1 MSNRRSFFMKFT
13 REDAKKQIEIKEK
26 KLNRKLTPEEKH
38 KIIKGVAHNARE
50 KAIRASLAAFLGI
63 GTIAAGVTAVRALN
77 PGTEVRTETQSNTNE
92 TEKGKSFKE
101 GILVEDKDEKEIN
114 ALNTKEA
121 IVAYLKNMYIEEYEK
136 ETGDTTLTT
145 ADIKIME
152 SSQDYIYQLE
162 DGTFVTHGQ
171 NPETTEMNMK
181 NFKVTAKENG
191 EEYSTYTNE
200 KGTAIESNVYS
211 VRLNENDK
219 ILDMITEKDLK
230 RTIPGD
236 NYLEMKDYNSIL
248 EKMGN
253 VVSKSYSL
261 MNVVGAENISQ
272 ATVDNYKK
280 ELLKAVK
287 KYQIDNIGQTQDTTQ
302 QDVQKDDGME
312 IDD

>member
-92 TEKGKSFKE
+92 TEKGKSFRG

-171 NPETTEMNMK
+171 NPETTEMNM
-181 NFKVTAKENG
+181 KENG

>member
-38 KIIKGVAHNARE
+38 KIIKGVAHNARA

-77 PGTEVRTETQSNTNE
+77 PGTEVKKEETQSNTNE
-92 TEKGKSFKE
+92 KGKENPF
-101 GILVEDKDEKEIN
+101 LVDIKVKDKDEKEIN

-171 NPETTEMNMK
+171 NPETTEMNM
-181 NFKVTAKENG
+181 KENG

>member
-38 KIIKGVAHNARE
+38 KIIKGVAHNARA

-77 PGTEVRTETQSNTNE
+77 PGTEVKKEETQSNTNE
-92 TEKGKSFKE
+92 KGKENPFSVDIK
-101 GILVEDKDEKEIN
+101 VKDKDEKEIN

-136 ETGDTTLTT
+136 ETGDTALTT

-152 SSQDYIYQLE
+152 SSQDYLYQLE

-171 NPETTEMNMK
+171 NPETTEMNMQ
-181 NFKVTAKENG
+181 ENG
-191 EEYSTYTNE
+191 EKYSTYTNE
-200 KGTAIESNVYS
+200 NGSAIESNVYAI
-211 VRLNENDK
+211 RLSENNK

>member
-1 MSNRRSFFMKFT
+1 M
-13 REDAKKQIEIKEK
+13 
-26 KLNRKLTPEEKH
+26 
-38 KIIKGVAHNARE
+38 
-50 KAIRASLAAFLGI
+50 
-63 GTIAAGVTAVRALN
+63 
-77 PGTEVRTETQSNTNE
+77 
-92 TEKGKSFKE
+92 
-101 GILVEDKDEKEIN
+101 
-114 ALNTKEA
+114 
-121 IVAYLKNMYIEEYEK
+121 
-136 ETGDTTLTT
+136 
-145 ADIKIME
+145 
-152 SSQDYIYQLE
+152 
-162 DGTFVTHGQ
+162 
-171 NPETTEMNMK
+171 
-181 NFKVTAKENG
+181 KENG

-200 KGTAIESNVYS
+200 KGTAIESNVYAI
-211 VRLNENDK
+211 RLSENNK
-219 ILDMITEKDLK
+219 ILDMITDKDLK

>member
-38 KIIKGVAHNARE
+38 KIIKGVAHNARA

-77 PGTEVRTETQSNTNE
+77 PGTEVKKEETQSNTNE
-92 TEKGKSFKE
+92 KGEKIPFPDWIK
-101 GILVEDKDEKEIN
+101 VEDKDEKEIN

-152 SSQDYIYQLE
+152 SSQDYLYQLE

-171 NPETTEMNMK
+171 NPETTEMNMQ
-181 NFKVTAKENG
+181 ENG
-191 EEYSTYTNE
+191 EKYSTYTDEN
-200 KGTAIESNVYS
+200 GSAIESNVYAI
-211 VRLNENDK
+211 RLSENNK
-219 ILDMITEKDLK
+219 ILDMITDKDLK

-253 VVSKSYSL
+253 VVSKSYNL
-261 MNVVGAENISQ
+261 MNVVGDENISQ
-272 ATVDNYKK
+272 ATVDNNKK

-287 KYQIDNIGQTQDTTQ
+287 KYQIDNIVKTQDASQ

>member
-1 MSNRRSFFMKFT
+1 M
-13 REDAKKQIEIKEK
+13 A
-26 KLNRKLTPEEKH
+26 
-38 KIIKGVAHNARE
+38 

-92 TEKGKSFKE
+92 KGEKIPFPDWIK
-101 GILVEDKDEKEIN
+101 VEDKDEKEIN

-152 SSQDYIYQLE
+152 SSQDYLYQLE

-171 NPETTEMNMK
+171 TPDTTEMNMQ
-181 NFKVTAKENG
+181 ENG
-191 EEYSTYTNE
+191 EKYSTYTDEN
-200 KGTAIESNVYS
+200 GSAIESNVYAI
-211 VRLNENDK
+211 RLSENNK
-219 ILDMITEKDLK
+219 ILDMITDKDLK

-236 NYLEMKDYNSIL
+236 NYLEMKDYNYIL

-253 VVSKSYSL
+253 VVSKSYNL
-261 MNVVGAENISQ
+261 MNVVGDENISQ
-272 ATVDNYKK
+272 ATVDNNKK

-287 KYQIDNIGQTQDTTQ
+287 KYQIDNIVKTQDASQ

>member
-1 MSNRRSFFMKFT
+1 MKFT

-38 KIIKGVAHNARE
+38 KIIKGVAHNART

-92 TEKGKSFKE
+92 TEKGKSFRG

-181 NFKVTAKENG
+181 ENG

-211 VRLNENDK
+211 VRLNENNK
-219 ILDMITEKDLK
+219 ILDMITDKDLK

>member
-38 KIIKGVAHNARE
+38 KIIKGVAHNARA

-92 TEKGKSFKE
+92 KGEKIPFPDWIK
-101 GILVEDKDEKEIN
+101 VEDKDEKEIN

-181 NFKVTAKENG
+181 ENG

-200 KGTAIESNVYS
+200 KGTVIESNVYS

>member
-63 GTIAAGVTAVRALN
+63 GAIAAGVTAVRALN

-171 NPETTEMNMK
+171 NPETTEMNM
-181 NFKVTAKENG
+181 KENG

>member
-1 MSNRRSFFMKFT
+1 MESFGFWYK
-13 REDAKKQIEIKEK
+13 
-26 KLNRKLTPEEKH
+26 
-38 KIIKGVAHNARE
+38 
-50 KAIRASLAAFLGI
+50 
-63 GTIAAGVTAVRALN
+63 
-77 PGTEVRTETQSNTNE
+77 
-92 TEKGKSFKE
+92 
-101 GILVEDKDEKEIN
+101 LVEDKDEKEIN

-181 NFKVTAKENG
+181 ENG

-200 KGTAIESNVYS
+200 KGTAIESNVYAI
-211 VRLNENDK
+211 RLSENNK
-219 ILDMITEKDLK
+219 ILDMITDKDLK

>member
-121 IVAYLKNMYIEEYEK
+121 IVVYLKNMYIEEYEK

-171 NPETTEMNMK
+171 NPETTEMNM
-181 NFKVTAKENG
+181 KENG

>member
-152 SSQDYIYQLE
+152 SSQDYLYQLE

-171 NPETTEMNMK
+171 NPETTEMNMQ
-181 NFKVTAKENG
+181 ENG
-191 EEYSTYTNE
+191 EKYSTYTNE
-200 KGTAIESNVYS
+200 NGSAIESNVYAI
-211 VRLNENDK
+211 RLSENNK
-219 ILDMITEKDLK
+219 ILDMITDKDLK

>member
-38 KIIKGVAHNARE
+38 KIIKGVAHNARA

-92 TEKGKSFKE
+92 TEKGKSFRE

-152 SSQDYIYQLE
+152 SSQDYLYQLE

-171 NPETTEMNMK
+171 NPETTEMNMQ
-181 NFKVTAKENG
+181 ENG
-191 EEYSTYTNE
+191 EKYSTYTDEN
-200 KGTAIESNVYS
+200 GSAIESNVYAI
-211 VRLNENDK
+211 RLSENNK
-219 ILDMITEKDLK
+219 ILDMITDKDLK

-253 VVSKSYSL
+253 VVSKSYNL
-261 MNVVGAENISQ
+261 MNVVGDENISQ
-272 ATVDNYKK
+272 ATVDNNKK

-287 KYQIDNIGQTQDTTQ
+287 KYQIDNIVKTQDASQ

>member
-181 NFKVTAKENG
+181 ENG

-200 KGTAIESNVYS
+200 KGTAIESNVYAI
-211 VRLNENDK
+211 RLSENNK
-219 ILDMITEKDLK
+219 ILDMITDTDLK

>member
-38 KIIKGVAHNARE
+38 KIIKGVAHNARA

-92 TEKGKSFKE
+92 KGEKIPFPDWIK
-101 GILVEDKDEKEIN
+101 VEDKDEKEIN

-136 ETGDTTLTT
+136 ETGNTTLTT
-145 ADIKIME
+145 ADIKIIE
-152 SSQDYIYQLE
+152 SSQDYIYQLD

-181 NFKVTAKENG
+181 ENG

-200 KGTAIESNVYS
+200 KGTVIESNVYS

>member
-38 KIIKGVAHNARE
+38 KIIKGVAHNARA

-92 TEKGKSFKE
+92 TEKGKSFRE

-181 NFKVTAKENG
+181 ENG

-200 KGTAIESNVYS
+200 KGTVIESNVYS

-287 KYQIDNIGQTQDTTQ
+287 KYQIDNIVQTQDTTQ

>member
-38 KIIKGVAHNARE
+38 KIIKGVAHNARA
-50 KAIRASLAAFLGI
+50 KAIRASLTAFLGI

-92 TEKGKSFKE
+92 KGEKIPFPDWIK
-101 GILVEDKDEKEIN
+101 VEDKDEKEIN

-136 ETGDTTLTT
+136 ETGNTTLTT
-145 ADIKIME
+145 ADIKIIE

-181 NFKVTAKENG
+181 ENG

-200 KGTAIESNVYS
+200 KGTVIESNVYS

>member
-38 KIIKGVAHNARE
+38 KIIKGVAHNARA

-92 TEKGKSFKE
+92 KGEKIPFPDWIK
-101 GILVEDKDEKEIN
+101 VEDKDEKEIN

-145 ADIKIME
+145 ADIKIIE

-181 NFKVTAKENG
+181 ENG

-200 KGTAIESNVYS
+200 KGTVIESNVYS

>member
-1 MSNRRSFFMKFT
+1 MKKV
-13 REDAKKQIEIKEK
+13 KKILFLVDIKVK
-26 KLNRKLTPEEKH
+26 
-38 KIIKGVAHNARE
+38 
-50 KAIRASLAAFLGI
+50 
-63 GTIAAGVTAVRALN
+63 
-77 PGTEVRTETQSNTNE
+77 
-92 TEKGKSFKE
+92 
-101 GILVEDKDEKEIN
+101 DKDEKEIN

-181 NFKVTAKENG
+181 ENG

-230 RTIPGD
+230 RTIQGD

>member
-101 GILVEDKDEKEIN
+101 IN

-171 NPETTEMNMK
+171 NPETTEMNM
-181 NFKVTAKENG
+181 KENG

>member
-181 NFKVTAKENG
+181 ENG

-248 EKMGN
+248 EKMRN

>member
-38 KIIKGVAHNARE
+38 KIIKGVAHNARA

-63 GTIAAGVTAVRALN
+63 GTIAAGVTEVRALN

-92 TEKGKSFKE
+92 KGEKIPFPDWIK
-101 GILVEDKDEKEIN
+101 VEDKDEKEIN

-145 ADIKIME
+145 ADIKIIE

-181 NFKVTAKENG
+181 ENG

-200 KGTAIESNVYS
+200 KGTVIESNVYS

>member
-38 KIIKGVAHNARE
+38 KIIKGVAHNARA

-92 TEKGKSFKE
+92 TEKGKSFRG

-145 ADIKIME
+145 ADIKIIE

-181 NFKVTAKENG
+181 ENG

-200 KGTAIESNVYS
+200 KGTVIESNVYS

-287 KYQIDNIGQTQDTTQ
+287 KYQIDNIVQTQDTTQ

>member
-181 NFKVTAKENG
+181 ENR
-191 EEYSTYTNE
+191 EDYSTYTNE
-200 KGTAIESNVYS
+200 KGTAIESNVYAI
-211 VRLNENDK
+211 RLSENNK
-219 ILDMITEKDLK
+219 ILDMITDKDLK

>member
-38 KIIKGVAHNARE
+38 KIIKGVAHNARA

-92 TEKGKSFKE
+92 TEKGKSFRE

-181 NFKVTAKENG
+181 ENG
-191 EEYSTYTNE
+191 EE
-200 KGTAIESNVYS
+200 
-211 VRLNENDK
+211 
-219 ILDMITEKDLK
+219 
-230 RTIPGD
+230 
-236 NYLEMKDYNSIL
+236 
-248 EKMGN
+248 
-253 VVSKSYSL
+253 
-261 MNVVGAENISQ
+261 
-272 ATVDNYKK
+272 
-280 ELLKAVK
+280 
-287 KYQIDNIGQTQDTTQ
+287 
-302 QDVQKDDGME
+302 
-312 IDD
+312 

>member
-1 MSNRRSFFMKFT
+1 MSNDRSFWMKFT
-13 REDAKKQIEIKEK
+13 KEEGNKRIQNKEK
-26 KLNRKLTPEEKH
+26 DLKRELTPMEKH
-38 KIIKGVAHNARE
+38 KIMKQVKHNARA
-50 KAIRASLAAFLGI
+50 KAIRAALAAFLGI

-77 PGTEVRTETQSNTNE
+77 PGTEVKKEETQSNTNE
-92 TEKGKSFKE
+92 KGKENPF
-101 GILVEDKDEKEIN
+101 LVDIKVGDKDEKEIN

-145 ADIKIME
+145 ADIKIIE
-152 SSQDYIYQLE
+152 SSQDYLYQLE

-171 NPETTEMNMK
+171 NPETTEMNMQ
-181 NFKVTAKENG
+181 ENG
-191 EEYSTYTNE
+191 EKYSTYTDEN
-200 KGTAIESNVYS
+200 GSAIESNVYAI
-211 VRLNENDK
+211 RLSENNK
-219 ILDMITEKDLK
+219 ILDMITDKDLK

-253 VVSKSYSL
+253 VVSKSYNL
-261 MNVVGAENISQ
+261 MNVVGDENISQ
-272 ATVDNYKK
+272 ATVDNNKK

-287 KYQIDNIGQTQDTTQ
+287 KYQIDNIVKTQDASQ

>member
-26 KLNRKLTPEEKH
+26 KFNRKLTPEEKH

-181 NFKVTAKENG
+181 ENG

-200 KGTAIESNVYS
+200 KGTAIESNVYAI
-211 VRLNENDK
+211 RLSENNK
-219 ILDMITEKDLK
+219 ILDMITDKDLK

>member
-38 KIIKGVAHNARE
+38 KIIKGVAHNARA

-77 PGTEVRTETQSNTNE
+77 PGTEVKKEETQINTNE
-92 TEKGKSFKE
+92 KGKENPF
-101 GILVEDKDEKEIN
+101 LVDIKVKDKDEKEIN

-152 SSQDYIYQLE
+152 SSQDYLYQLE

-171 NPETTEMNMK
+171 NPETTEMNMQ
-181 NFKVTAKENG
+181 ENG
-191 EEYSTYTNE
+191 EKYSTYTNE
-200 KGTAIESNVYS
+200 NGSAIESNVYAI
-211 VRLNENDK
+211 RLSENNK
-219 ILDMITEKDLK
+219 ILDMITDKDLK

>member
-38 KIIKGVAHNARE
+38 KIIKGVAHNARA

-77 PGTEVRTETQSNTNE
+77 PGTEVKKEETQSSTN
-92 TEKGKSFKE
+92 EKGKENPF
-101 GILVEDKDEKEIN
+101 LVDIKVKDKDEKEIN

-152 SSQDYIYQLE
+152 SSQDYLYQLE

-171 NPETTEMNMK
+171 NPETTEMNMQ
-181 NFKVTAKENG
+181 ENG
-191 EEYSTYTNE
+191 EKYSTYTNE
-200 KGTAIESNVYS
+200 NGSAIESNVYAI
-211 VRLNENDK
+211 RLSENNK
-219 ILDMITEKDLK
+219 ILDMITDKDLK

>member
-181 NFKVTAKENG
+181 ENG

-272 ATVDNYKK
+272 ATVYNYKK

>member
-181 NFKVTAKENG
+181 ENG

-248 EKMGN
+248 EKMVN

>member
-92 TEKGKSFKE
+92 IEKGKSFKE

-181 NFKVTAKENG
+181 ENG

-230 RTIPGD
+230 RTIQGD

>member
-13 REDAKKQIEIKEK
+13 REDAKTQIEIKEK
-26 KLNRKLTPEEKH
+26 KLNRKLTPEEKN

-171 NPETTEMNMK
+171 NPETTEMNMQ
-181 NFKVTAKENG
+181 ENG
-191 EEYSTYTNE
+191 EKYSTYTNE
-200 KGTAIESNVYS
+200 NGSAIESNVYAI
-211 VRLNENDK
+211 RLSENNK
-219 ILDMITEKDLK
+219 ILDMITDKDLK

>member
-38 KIIKGVAHNARE
+38 KIIKGVAHNARA

-77 PGTEVRTETQSNTNE
+77 PGTEVKKEETQSNTNE
-92 TEKGKSFKE
+92 KGKENPF
-101 GILVEDKDEKEIN
+101 LVDIRVKDKDEKEIN

-171 NPETTEMNMK
+171 NPETTEMNM
-181 NFKVTAKENG
+181 KENG

>member
-26 KLNRKLTPEEKH
+26 KLNRKLTHEEKH

-181 NFKVTAKENG
+181 ENG

>member
-1 MSNRRSFFMKFT
+1 MYKR
-13 REDAKKQIEIKEK
+13 Q
-26 KLNRKLTPEEKH
+26 
-38 KIIKGVAHNARE
+38 IIKGVAHNARA

-77 PGTEVRTETQSNTNE
+77 PGTEVKKEETQSNTNE
-92 TEKGKSFKE
+92 KGKENPF
-101 GILVEDKDEKEIN
+101 LVDIKVKDKDEKEIN

-136 ETGDTTLTT
+136 ETGDTALTT

-152 SSQDYIYQLE
+152 SSQDYLYQLE

-171 NPETTEMNMK
+171 NPETTEMNMQ
-181 NFKVTAKENG
+181 ENG
-191 EEYSTYTNE
+191 EKYSTYTNE
-200 KGTAIESNVYS
+200 NGSAIESNVYAI
-211 VRLNENDK
+211 RLSENNK

>member
-1 MSNRRSFFMKFT
+1 MSNRRSFFMKYT

-26 KLNRKLTPEEKH
+26 KLKRKLTPQEKH

-181 NFKVTAKENG
+181 ENG

-200 KGTAIESNVYS
+200 KGTAIESNVYAI
-211 VRLNENDK
+211 RLSENNK
-219 ILDMITEKDLK
+219 ILDMITDKDLK

>member
-181 NFKVTAKENG
+181 ENG

-236 NYLEMKDYNSIL
+236 NYLEMKDYNCIL